1 MNLKMKYPTIPTF
14 LPTYPDAKNIFIEQ
28 VTSNQRGEFNALNRH
43 INHSFSFENVGAAR
57 EIGLDSLLIPDEIQ
71 QKTPYQH
78 LIKEVLTENLTP
90 NDYFTLAEPHVSKM
104 LISPKNF
111 SNIKKIAGYFPSG
124 VTDFLGFEVRL
135 NGEESQADWAFAISG
150 RGNARY
156 TLANYLN
163 NGHFPPS
170 FRTTK
175 EWNRILNFTKLW
187 TEPNSI
193 LHDKILGA
201 WLEFDMPENPPAVY
215 IPSVFFNPA
224 HIKGSSIGDPSEY
237 DWFTKI
243 AIPSLLGN
251 RMSQQIEQNLYSAL
265 QKMPKNASL
274 FIVGIMLSRNTSN
287 IRMSVQ
293 FCDPEQIMPYLHELG
308 WSEKNE
314 TFTSLINDLITLNAN
329 RIVLD
334 FDVGRSIGQ
343 TIAAECSFSPNN
355 YHQEQHW
362 KNLLDYLVEK
372 SIVAPEKRDDLLCFP
387 GSETTVMLPD
397 MKTKSYEKDLTSSNT
412 IVRYITHIKIQY
424 TPEEQ
429 RLKAKAYLAIRKFG
443 RNNICI

>member
-1 MNLKMKYPTIPTF
+1 
-14 LPTYPDAKNIFIEQ
+14 
-28 VTSNQRGEFNALNRH
+28 LNRY
-43 INHSFSFENVGAAR
+43 ISHSFSFENTGAVR

-71 QKTPYQH
+71 QKTLRQH
-78 LIKEVLTENLTP
+78 SIKEFAIDNLTP
-90 NDYFTLAEPHVSKM
+90 NDYFALAEPYVSKM
-104 LISPKNF
+104 LVSPKNF
-111 SNIKKIAGYFPSG
+111 SKIKTIAGYFPSG

-156 TLANYLN
+156 TLMNFLD
-163 NGHFPPS
+163 NGHFPPE
-170 FRTTK
+170 FRNTK

-201 WLEFDMPENPPAVY
+201 WLEFDMPENAPAVQ

-224 HIKGSSIGDPSEY
+224 QIEGNPAGDPSEY
-237 DWFTKI
+237 TWFTRM

-251 RMSQQIEQNLYSAL
+251 RVPKQIEQNLYSCL

-293 FCDPEQIMPYLHELG
+293 FHDPEKIIPYLHEIG
-308 WSEKNE
+308 WSEKTG
-314 TFTSLINDLITLNAN
+314 TFASLINDLIDLNVN

-334 FDVGRSIGQ
+334 FDVGKSIGKP
-343 TIAAECSFSPNN
+343 IAAECSFSPNN
-355 YHQEQHW
+355 FHQEPHW
-362 KNLLDYLVEK
+362 KNLLDYLVK
-372 SIVAPEKRDDLLCFP
+372 RSIVSPKKRDDLLCFP
-387 GSETTVMLPD
+387 GNEKTVMLPD
-397 MKTKSYEKDLTSSNT
+397 MKRKLYEQDLTTSNT
-412 IVRYITHIKIQY
+412 IVRYITHVKIQY
-424 TPEEQ
+424 TPDDQ
-429 RLKAKAYLAIRKFG
+429 RLKAKAYLAIRKFEQ
-443 RNNICI
+443 NNICV

>member
-1 MNLKMKYPTIPTF
+1 MNR
-14 LPTYPDAKNIFIEQ
+14 NISQ
-28 VTSNQRGEFNALNRH
+28 
-43 INHSFSFENVGAAR
+43 SFSLQNIGAAR

-71 QKTPYQH
+71 QKTPHQQ
-78 LIKEVLTENLTP
+78 LIKESAIENLTP

-104 LISPKNF
+104 LVSSKNF
-111 SNIKKIAGYFPSG
+111 SNIKTIARYFPSG

-156 TLANYLN
+156 TLMNFLN
-163 NGHFPPS
+163 NGHFPPE
-170 FRTTK
+170 FRTTE

-187 TEPNSI
+187 IKPNSI

-201 WLEFDMPENPPAVY
+201 WLEFDMPENPPAVQ

-224 HIKGSSIGDPSEY
+224 QIEGNSTRDPSEY
-237 DWFTKI
+237 TWFTQM

-251 RMSQQIEQNLYSAL
+251 HLPKQIEQNLYSCL
-265 QKMPKNASL
+265 QKMPKDASL

-293 FCDPEQIMPYLHELG
+293 FHDPEKIIPYLHEIG
-308 WSEKNE
+308 WSEK
-314 TFTSLINDLITLNAN
+314 TGIFASLINDLIDINVN

-334 FDVGRSIGQ
+334 FDVGKTIGQ
-343 TIAAECSFSPNN
+343 PIAAECSFSPNN
-355 YHQEQHW
+355 YHREQHW
-362 KNLLDYLVEK
+362 KTLLNYLVEK
-372 SIVAPEKRDDLLCFP
+372 GIVAPEKRDDLLCFP
-387 GSETTVMLPD
+387 GNEKTVMLPD
-397 MKTKSYEKDLTSSNT
+397 MKRKFYEKDPTSSNN
-412 IVRYITHIKIQY
+412 IVRYITHVKIQY
-424 TPEEQ
+424 TPEDQ

-443 RNNICI
+443 RNNICV

>member
-1 MNLKMKYPTIPTF
+1 
-14 LPTYPDAKNIFIEQ
+14 
-28 VTSNQRGEFNALNRH
+28 LNRY
-43 INHSFSFENVGAAR
+43 ISHSFSFENIGAAR
-57 EIGLDSLLIPDEIQ
+57 EIGLDSLLIPNEIQ
-71 QKTPYQH
+71 PKTPHQH
-78 LIKEVLTENLTP
+78 LIKESAIENLTP

-104 LISPKNF
+104 LVSPKNF
-111 SNIKKIAGYFPSG
+111 SNIKTSARYFPSG

-156 TLANYLN
+156 TLMNYLN
-163 NGHFPPS
+163 NGQFPPE

-187 TEPNSI
+187 TKPNSI

-201 WLEFDMPENPPAVY
+201 WLEFDMPENPPAVQ

-224 HIKGSSIGDPSEY
+224 QIDGNSVGDPSEY
-237 DWFTKI
+237 TWFTRM

-251 RMSQQIEQNLYSAL
+251 RVSQQIEQNLYSCL
-265 QKMPKNASL
+265 QKMPKDASL

-287 IRMSVQ
+287 IRMSVH
-293 FCDPEQIMPYLHELG
+293 FHNPEQIMPYLHEIG
-308 WSEKNE
+308 WSEKIG
-314 TFTSLINDLITLNAN
+314 TFASLINDLITLNVN

-343 TIAAECSFSPNN
+343 PVAVECSFSPNN

-362 KNLLDYLVEK
+362 KNLLDYLVK
-372 SIVAPEKRDDLLCFP
+372 KGIVAPKKRDNLLSFP
-387 GSETTVMLPD
+387 GSEKTVMLPD
-397 MKTKSYEKDLTSSNT
+397 LKTKLYEKDLTSSNT
-412 IVRYITHIKIQY
+412 IVRYITHVKIQY
-424 TPEEQ
+424 TPEDH

-443 RNNICI
+443 RNNICV